1 MEGIIPGGGVALV
14 RAASMTEL
22 SLDNQDQL
30 NGAQTILNAIKEPV
44 RQIAANAGD
53 PPDVALGIIEGA
65 DEGYGIDFATG
76 NVVDMFDAGI
86 VDPLKVTRTALQ
98 NATSAASTLLTSGH
112 AIIEG

>member
-1 MEGIIPGGGVALV
+1 MV
-14 RAASMTEL
+14 RAAAKTEL
-22 SLDNQDQL
+22 NLDNQDQL

-44 RQIAANAGD
+44 RQIATNAGD
-53 PPDVALGIIEGA
+53 SPDIALGIIEGA
-65 DEGYGIDFATG
+65 EEGHGIDFATG

-86 VDPLKVTRTALQ
+86 VDPLKVTKTALQ